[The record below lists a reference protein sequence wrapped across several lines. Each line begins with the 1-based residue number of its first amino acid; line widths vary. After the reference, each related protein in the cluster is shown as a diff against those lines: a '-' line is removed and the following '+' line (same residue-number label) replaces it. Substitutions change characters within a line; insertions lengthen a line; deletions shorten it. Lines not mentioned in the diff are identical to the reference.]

1 MPDVFK
7 AGVIISQSQ
16 SDSNRIRDIVHGA
29 TTFVIPQIAANGA
42 VSSASGVAMGVVAG
56 MKVLLSPIA
65 RAASQQA
72 IFAAAIGIENGIQL
86 TATNPSASAIATFNS
101 SANFFAWR

>member
-1 MPDVFK
+1 MADVFK

-16 SDSNRIRDIVHGA
+16 SDSNQIRDIVHGQVE
-29 TTFVIPQIAANGA
+29 FVIPQIAADG
-42 VSSASGVAMGVVAG
+42 VVKSASGVAMGVVAG
-56 MKVLLSPIA
+56 MKVLLMPIA

-72 IFAAAIGIENGIQL
+72 IFAAAIGIDNGIQL

-101 SANFFAWR
+101 SASFFAWR